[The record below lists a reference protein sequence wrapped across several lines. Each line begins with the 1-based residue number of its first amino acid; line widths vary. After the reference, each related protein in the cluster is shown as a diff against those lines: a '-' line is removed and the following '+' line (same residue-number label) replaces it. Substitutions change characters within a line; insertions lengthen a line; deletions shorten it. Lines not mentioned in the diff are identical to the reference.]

1 MEPKDPI
8 PYSKEYMEQKWG
20 SKEHKK
26 QTIQSVSDWMINSKE
41 KQIVYYK
48 GHLAYDRCYSPD
60 KMNLRKLANFMMD
73 MDKTGKVALTQK
85 KLCGLKNI
93 GEKGEIVYLYIAQR
107 RKHVQH

>member
-20 SKEHKK
+20 SKDHKK

-41 KQIVYYK
+41 EKIVYHK
-48 GHLAYDRCYSPD
+48 GHLAYDRQKD
-60 KMNLRKLANFMMD
+60 MDLRKLANFMMD